1 MLASKLLQLHF
12 LLFLPLN
19 PLQVQLISPPF
30 TESDVSPAGEL
41 QPPSSSSN
49 NKTNFFFEQW
59 LKVNSLKIKQKFNQH
74 HCSDDN

>member
-49 NKTNFFFEQW
+49 NKTNFFFRAVAQGKQ
-59 LKVNSLKIKQKFNQH
+59 LKNKTKIQSASLL
-74 HCSDDN
+74 